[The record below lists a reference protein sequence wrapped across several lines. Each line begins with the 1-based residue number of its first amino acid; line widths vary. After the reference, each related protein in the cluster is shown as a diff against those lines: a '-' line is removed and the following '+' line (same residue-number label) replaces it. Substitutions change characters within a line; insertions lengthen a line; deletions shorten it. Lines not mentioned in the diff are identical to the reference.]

1 MGQSY
6 NEHLNLAGIEQHS
19 GQVYTYTGGAFGAIE
34 LTGVDPTG
42 VTPSQGSRIS
52 LLLRNIVQLLPLS
65 VTLTQYYIHN
75 DGVKIRLTGRDNQRS
90 QLLSMRRQAYLNKC
104 RNLNASR
111 IIWTLD
117 VHPEENINRLASAEF
132 LKNLFNSM
140 FDDTAR
146 RKVRLALS
154 NRESFIIERQAFEK
168 QCLLLKETLRD
179 LDLRLSFISEDNRI
193 LDSEGIWRLQ
203 KFLATFNHH
212 WLAPRRKV
220 TVPNDMWDCLALE
233 GDDIEAI
240 TWRGVDMLKIQGV
253 RPVYVRLAS
262 VLKIG
267 DESVPECA
275 WALTNG
281 RPVLQ
286 RGNYVYFMRFT
297 PASAFKKSLMI
308 SGKENELV
316 RTQISLSD
324 LMTDSTSK
332 DILDEKLRRNSHLMK
347 MREELENISYS
358 DERLGICQAGIA
370 VFNTDPDKLLET

>member
-275 WALTNG
+275 
-281 RPVLQ
+281 
-286 RGNYVYFMRFT
+286 
-297 PASAFKKSLMI
+297 
-308 SGKENELV
+308 
-316 RTQISLSD
+316 
-324 LMTDSTSK
+324 
-332 DILDEKLRRNSHLMK
+332 
-347 MREELENISYS
+347 
-358 DERLGICQAGIA
+358 
-370 VFNTDPDKLLET
+370 

>member
-132 LKNLFNSM
+132 LKNLL
-140 FDDTAR
+140 TA
-146 RKVRLALS
+146 
-154 NRESFIIERQAFEK
+154 
-168 QCLLLKETLRD
+168 CLMTQPDVKSGWHCQIAN
-179 LDLRLSFISEDNRI
+179 RLSLSVR
-193 LDSEGIWRLQ
+193 
-203 KFLATFNHH
+203 H
-212 WLAPRRKV
+212 
-220 TVPNDMWDCLALE
+220 
-233 GDDIEAI
+233 
-240 TWRGVDMLKIQGV
+240 LK
-253 RPVYVRLAS
+253 
-262 VLKIG
+262 
-267 DESVPECA
+267 
-275 WALTNG
+275 N
-281 RPVLQ
+281 
-286 RGNYVYFMRFT
+286 
-297 PASAFKKSLMI
+297 SA
-308 SGKENELV
+308 
-316 RTQISLSD
+316 
-324 LMTDSTSK
+324 
-332 DILDEKLRRNSHLMK
+332 
-347 MREELENISYS
+347 
-358 DERLGICQAGIA
+358 CC
-370 VFNTDPDKLLET
+370 

>member
-1 MGQSY
+1 
-6 NEHLNLAGIEQHS
+6 
-19 GQVYTYTGGAFGAIE
+19 
-34 LTGVDPTG
+34 
-42 VTPSQGSRIS
+42 
-52 LLLRNIVQLLPLS
+52 
-65 VTLTQYYIHN
+65 
-75 DGVKIRLTGRDNQRS
+75 
-90 QLLSMRRQAYLNKC
+90 
-104 RNLNASR
+104 
-111 IIWTLD
+111 
-117 VHPEENINRLASAEF
+117 
-132 LKNLFNSM
+132 
-140 FDDTAR
+140 
-146 RKVRLALS
+146 
-154 NRESFIIERQAFEK
+154 
-168 QCLLLKETLRD
+168 
-179 LDLRLSFISEDNRI
+179 
-193 LDSEGIWRLQ
+193 
-203 KFLATFNHH
+203 ATFNHH

-316 RTQISLSD
+316 RTQI
-324 LMTDSTSK
+324 
-332 DILDEKLRRNSHLMK
+332 
-347 MREELENISYS
+347 
-358 DERLGICQAGIA
+358 
-370 VFNTDPDKLLET
+370 